1 MFCVCNL
8 QLVGFV
14 AGLAV
19 PCSICF
25 FFRSISTLLRG
36 QQLLRGGSS
45 LAIDLDKVE
54 SDEDMQSW
62 NPCMTCH
69 MIMFCS
75 DCFHDMHVWFMFHSW
90 CFMWCSLSMFYFCM
104 HACMHCC
111 HASVVALFSCMLV
124 MMSVHSCMYCFHACW
139 SCRFSCMHVRSYMLF
154 MDVVF
159 MHVFMLFV

>member
-90 CFMWCSLSMFYFCM
+90 CFMWCSLSMFYFSM
-104 HACMHCC
+104 HACI
-111 HASVVALFSCMLV
+111 VV
-124 MMSVHSCMYCFHACW
+124 MYLLLHCFHACW
-139 SCRFSCMHVRSYMLF
+139 SCRFSCMHVRSYMVF